1 MATFKQSDNPR
12 SSGKKPTARSR
23 VTNGSEL
30 LVGADG
36 RSRWARRLR
45 DVIDAYGRDCG
56 DTGDI
61 TSARRALIRRA
72 ATLTVECEMLE
83 ARFANAG
90 QADASDLA
98 AYQTACNS
106 LRRLLESAGLAKVTG
121 TVKAIDAPYK
131 EPPNKRQLARA
142 LIASAR
148 ELRDDFTALRTGDTG
163 EVMPGLLQPLNAPQ
177 EAPEPQSNA
186 HIVGTVESV
195 EEGSIECREVAG
207 DGREKWVIYSPTGAR
222 LTSVWGRDKAEAAC
236 KEYLETGT
244 ITLR

>member
-1 MATFKQSDNPR
+1 MAQSKQSESPR
-12 SSGKKPTARSR
+12 SPGKKPTARSR

-36 RSRWARRLR
+36 RSRYARRLR

-56 DTGDI
+56 DTGDL

-72 ATLTVECEMLE
+72 ATLTVECEMQE

-90 QADASDLA
+90 QADASDLT
-98 AYQTACNS
+98 AYQTASNS

-148 ELRDDFTALRTGDTG
+148 ELREEFTALKEGDTG

-177 EAPEPQSNA
+177 EAPEPLSNV
-186 HIVGTVESV
+186 HMVGTVESV
-195 EEGSIECREVAG
+195 GDCWIECREVAG
-207 DGREKWVIYSPTGAR
+207 DFREKWAIYSPTSVR
-222 LTSVWGRDKAEAAC
+222 LTSVFGREEARAAC
-236 KEYLETGT
+236 QEYLATGT
-244 ITLR
+244 ITVR

>member
-1 MATFKQSDNPR
+1 MATSKQSDNPR

-23 VTNGSEL
+23 ITNGSEL

-36 RSRWARRLR
+36 RTRWARRLR

-56 DTGDI
+56 DTGNI

-72 ATLTVECEMLE
+72 ATLTVECEMQE

-98 AYQTACNS
+98 AYQTVSNS

-121 TVKAIDAPYK
+121 NVKAVDAPYK
-131 EPPNKRQLARA
+131 EPPDKRQLARA
-142 LIASAR
+142 LIVSAS
-148 ELRDDFTALRTGDTG
+148 ELREEFTALKEGDTG
-163 EVMPGLLQPLNAPQ
+163 EVMPGLLQPLKAPQ
-177 EAPEPQSNA
+177 EAPEPPSNV

-195 EEGSIECREVAG
+195 GEGSIECREVAG
-207 DGREKWVIYSPTGAR
+207 DRREKWAVYSPTGVR
-222 LTSVWGRDKAEAAC
+222 LTSVFGREEARAAC
-236 KEYLETGT
+236 QEYLETGT
-244 ITLR
+244 ITVR